1 MATLAQPLAPARRRW
16 VARTRFY
23 FWLSLACLAVGVV
36 GFAPTYWLQVPAGT
50 FTGTPLIH
58 LHAAVFTA
66 WLLLLVG
73 QNWRIAQGRLEH
85 HKAWGLVG
93 ISLAT
98 AMLVIGWMTAIV
110 GLQERLAAGY
120 GDKARAFLIVPL
132 FSVTVFFAFVIA
144 AMANIRRPEWH
155 KRFIF
160 VGTAIALMAAVAR
173 FFLLYFKGFGP
184 GIRPASFPPN
194 PVNASIPALF
204 VVCLIVVAGMIHDWR
219 TRGRPHP
226 AWVIG
231 LSVLVVGGLLRG
243 PVSATPAWLAFA
255 DWTTRIAG

>member
-1 MATLAQPLAPARRRW
+1 MATLAQNPARPRART
-16 VARTRFY
+16 VGRTRFY
-23 FWLSLACLAVGVV
+23 FWLSLVCLAIGVG
-36 GFAPTYWLQVPAGT
+36 GFLPTYWLQLPAGT
-50 FTGTPLIH
+50 FTGTPLMHIH
-58 LHAAVFTA
+58 AVVFTG
-66 WLLLLVG
+66 WLVLLVG
-73 QNWRIAQGRLEH
+73 QNWRIAQGRLDH

-98 AMLVIGWMTAIV
+98 AVLVIGWLTAIV
-110 GLQERLAAGY
+110 GLEERLAGGY
-120 GDKARAFLIVPL
+120 GDKGRTFLIVPL
-132 FSVTVFFAFVIA
+132 FSVTTFFGFVVA
-144 AMANIRRPEWH
+144 AIANIRRPEWH

-160 VGTAIALMAAVAR
+160 VGTAIALMAPVAR

-194 PVNASIPALF
+194 PVNASLPALGI
-204 VVCLIVVAGMIHDWR
+204 VCLVVVAGMIHDWR

-226 AWVIG
+226 AWTIG
-231 LSVLVVGGLLRG
+231 LSVLIVGGLLRG